1 MINFDGKT
9 ISGEGTALDLI
20 VESEVIIEEI
30 FKELDPIQQYIFM
43 FEIMKT
49 FVTAKDKEVDNE

>member
-1 MINFDGKT
+1 MINFDGET
-9 ISGEGTALDLI
+9 ISCEGSALDLI